1 MSVMLCPCM
10 LCAALLMDLFVC
22 VFVYLFVCCV
32 FDRDCEL
39 LSVEV
44 LYWIYHV
51 WSSKE
56 CVGCACDPSERLDVP
71 YICLFVFLY
80 VGSYLLI

>member
-1 MSVMLCPCM
+1 MWLK
-10 LCAALLMDLFVC
+10 
-22 VFVYLFVCCV
+22 
-32 FDRDCEL
+32 
-39 LSVEV
+39 V

-56 CVGCACDPSERLDVP
+56 AGLFACDPSVHLDAP